1 MIYPLIIIGSGPGGL
16 TASIYASRYRIKHL
30 VIGKQLG
37 GMIALASAVENYPG
51 FKRISGLELAEK
63 MAKQARFLGAEIIS
77 DEVLEIEN
85 KNSSSSQPEFK
96 IITASGKIYKAK
108 AIILATGTKRRELG
122 VPGEKEFLGR
132 GVSYCATCD
141 AAFFENKLVAVIG
154 GANAAVMSADHLAR
168 FAKKVYLIYRGKPLR
183 AEPIWRERVEE
194 NPKIEIVYNT
204 NVVKILGKEKVEGVE
219 LDNPYQGLKTLPL
232 DGVFIEIGGVPTGEL
247 VRKLGV
253 ELDRGDFIRVNPQM
267 ETNVRGV
274 FAAGDI
280 ANLHGELQQI
290 IIACAEGAIAATSV
304 YKFLQESR

>member
-30 VIGKQLG
+30 MIGKQLG
-37 GMIALASAVENYPG
+37 GMMALASAVENYPG

-85 KNSSSSQPEFK
+85 KNSSSSKPEFK
-96 IITASGKIYKAK
+96 IITASGKTYKAK

-219 LDNPYQGLKTLPL
+219 LDNPYQGLKILPL

-253 ELDRGDFIRVNPQM
+253 ELDEGGFIRVNPQM

-304 YKFLQESR
+304 YKFLRESR

>member
-1 MIYPLIIIGSGPGGL
+1 
-16 TASIYASRYRIKHL
+16 

-37 GMIALASAVENYPG
+37 GMMALASAVENYPG

-96 IITASGKIYKAK
+96 IITASGKTYKAK

-253 ELDRGDFIRVNPQM
+253 ELDKGDFIRVNPQM